1 LAFSAAS
8 SFNANIRDGG
18 VANLYTSLLI
28 AWVCLRVIVETF
40 WITLGSLAFAL
51 VVSPLTRLL
60 QNLAEFWKGK
70 SYPRL
75 LASKTGAEALL
86 ALTVASIKVQES
98 RSGVKT
104 DPEGELVAVRRKGYD
119 TARSQSN

>member
-1 LAFSAAS
+1 VFESHCGNLLDYFGIFGLCAC
-8 SFNANIRDGG
+8 G
-18 VANLYTSLLI
+18 VP
-28 AWVCLRVIVETF
+28 V
-40 WITLGSLAFAL
+40 
-51 VVSPLTRLL
+51 TRLS